1 MLGFGWVVLAYF
13 GPRYGRERRQI
24 STALPAKRSRLLGQC
39 FGGDNGGS
47 VGPIS
52 GLLSPKRTAEQAGD
66 DPRYNNQTR
75 RRNAHQGSSYKQ
87 RHPSQSKNS
96 DQQRKEGDGD
106 GPQPRNLDAS
116 SVVRAG
122 GYPDPRRARPI
133 STGRDDLRL
142 GVGRLGLWCRLRLH
156 SVIPDERTVVMWEG
170 GVRSA
175 MRAMMMPTHRS
186 TRT

>member
-1 MLGFGWVVLAYF
+1 MLGFGWIVLAYF

-24 STALPAKRSRLLGQC
+24 STPLPAKRSRLLGQC
-39 FGGDNGGS
+39 LGGDNGRS

-52 GLLSPKRTAEQAGD
+52 GLLSPKRTAREAGD
-66 DPRYNNQTR
+66 DPPDNEHTPCG
-75 RRNAHQGSSYKQ
+75 NADQGGSEQQCY
-87 RHPSQSKNS
+87 PSQSKNS

-142 GVGRLGLWCRLRLH
+142 GVGRG
-156 SVIPDERTVVMWEG
+156 PY
-170 GVRSA
+170 A
-175 MRAMMMPTHRS
+175 PTK
-186 TRT
+186 TMLLAEPTPNP